1 MSQPPPL
8 PNPRVKPGVGS
19 LRPEGQRKAKGA
31 SNRSIGVAL
40 TAVVVGMVGLSFASV
55 PLYRLFC
62 AVTGYG
68 GTPLAAIGRLAIL
81 LGAVAIALTRFG
93 LLAAVTLVFTEF
105 TLRSFPLT
113 TNLSAWYVEWA
124 LAGLAAVLALA
135 LYGFVTTLKGRRL

>member
-1 MSQPPPL
+1 MVCATRSGHRGGIIYLFLLSLILKAVRRQWLAPCL
-8 PNPRVKPGVGS
+8 FVLLGAMILGS
-19 LRPEGQRKAKGA
+19 
-31 SNRSIGVAL
+31 S
-40 TAVVVGMVGLSFASV
+40 
-55 PLYRLFC
+55 
-62 AVTGYG
+62 
-68 GTPLAAIGRLAIL
+68 GTSLAGIGRLAIL